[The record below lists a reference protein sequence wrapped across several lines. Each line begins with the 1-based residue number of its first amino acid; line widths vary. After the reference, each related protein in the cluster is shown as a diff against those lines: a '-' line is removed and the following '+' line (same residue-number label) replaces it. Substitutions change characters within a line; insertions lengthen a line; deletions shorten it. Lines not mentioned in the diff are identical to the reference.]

1 MTRGTFRSVPRKS
14 ISKLFYTI
22 PKKDEIKQMPTPSI
36 RHTRRFNSELA
47 PYCILFKTLKTLK
60 LNIHHI
66 KRKQS
71 AQQIFKLSRLN
82 AENKPEMTLVSKCKQ
97 SKDSRQRWEGWK
109 IHRCFCILTG
119 CILYGVVKKRLLLK
133 NKTSLRLPVGDF
145 ARNAFR
151 KN

>member
-1 MTRGTFRSVPRKS
+1 MTRGTFRNVPRKS

-22 PKKDEIKQMPTPSI
+22 PQKDEIKQMPTPSI

-71 AQQIFKLSRLN
+71 VKQIFKLSRLD
-82 AENKPEMTLVSKCKQ
+82 AEKKPEMTLVSKCKR
-97 SKDSRQRWEGWK
+97 SKDNRQRWEGWK

-119 CILYGVVKKRLLLK
+119 CILYGVVKKRLSLK
-133 NKTSLRLPVGDF
+133 RQNFIK
-145 ARNAFR
+145 AAC
-151 KN
+151 